1 MAQARVEKWGLGS
14 ETQQTL
20 AQISLPPLTSYVISS
35 NILTSLS
42 PGFPTYKRRLK
53 LSLSHRAVVRIKYH
67 VCHIPGQVPGRQQE
81 LNQCSYN
88 YYP

>member
-1 MAQARVEKWGLGS
+1 MAQARIEKWGMSS
-14 ETQQTL
+14 EARQTL
-20 AQISLPPLTSYVISS
+20 AQISLPPLTSYVISG

-42 PGFPTYKRRLK
+42 PGFPIYKRRLE
-53 LSLSHRAVVRIKYH
+53 LSLSRRVVVRIKYH
-67 VCHIPGQVPGRQQE
+67 MCHIPGQVPGKQQA